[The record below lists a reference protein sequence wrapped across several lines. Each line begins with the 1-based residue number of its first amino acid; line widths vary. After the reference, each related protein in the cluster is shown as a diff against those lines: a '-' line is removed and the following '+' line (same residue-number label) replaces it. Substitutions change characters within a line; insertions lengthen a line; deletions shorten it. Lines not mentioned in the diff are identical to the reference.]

1 VIRVLDVHLYGALV
15 ATVEQIRPRRYVL
28 EYTRA
33 WTDEEG
39 LPVSLSLPV
48 AQRRHEGAA
57 VFDFVDNLLP
67 DNGPVRDQ
75 WAREAGLDDAEPF
88 QLLAVH
94 GADVAGALEFYPTG
108 AGTRSTGRLDP
119 LSDDSIAERIRAIR
133 ADLPDPA
140 LVDGEAGRFSLGGAQ
155 GKFALALRDGKW
167 FAPTGVHPST
177 HIFKPKVVGLADGEI
192 IEHVTMTALPLLGIP
207 AARTEM
213 LDFVGERSLVVTR
226 FDRHAATDGSITRF
240 HQEDL
245 VQATGTPRL
254 KKYQRDGGPGY
265 RDVLGQLDRIPDSG
279 ISSLAKSRFVE
290 ALFASWFLLNTDA
303 HGKNFSLRHA
313 APASDLTEMYDFS
326 SLLPYVRPRGEEKR
340 DLLRAFG
347 ETRLSMAIAG
357 RYEAESMGAFEWAAV
372 AREAGLSGEAF
383 IRWAT
388 DFVSVAPLVLRV
400 VAEGLDES
408 HRTSTVETLLDRLEI
423 RSEQALRIL
432 GRKILI

>member
-1 VIRVLDVHLYGALV
+1 MTRVLDVYLYGTLV
-15 ATVEQIRPRRYVL
+15 ATVEHVRPRHYVL

-33 WTDEEG
+33 WTDQEG

-48 AQRRHEGAA
+48 AQRRHEGAV
-57 VFDFVDNLLP
+57 VFHFIDNLLP
-67 DNGPVRDQ
+67 DSGPVRDQ
-75 WAREAGLDDAEPF
+75 WAREAGLDDTEPF

-94 GADVAGALEFYPTG
+94 GSDVAGALEFYP
-108 AGTRSTGRLDP
+108 AGVGPRSTGSLHP

-177 HIFKPKVVGLADGEI
+177 HIFKPKVVALADGEI
-192 IEHVTMTALPLLGIP
+192 VEHVTMTALPLLGIP
-207 AARTEM
+207 AARTEL
-213 LDFVGERSLVVTR
+213 LDFGGERSLVVTR
-226 FDRHAATDGSITRF
+226 FDRQEAPDGGITRF

-265 RDVLGQLDRIPDSG
+265 RDVLDQLDRIPDSD

-290 ALFASWFLLNTDA
+290 ALFASWFVLNTDA

-326 SLLPYVRPRGEEKR
+326 SLLPYVRPRGEEKG

-347 ETRLSMAIAG
+347 TTRMSMSIAE

-372 AREAGLSGEAF
+372 AREAGLPGDAF
-383 IRWAT
+383 IQWAT
-388 DFVSVAPLVLRV
+388 DFVSIAPAVFRL

-432 GRKILI
+432 GRKIHI

>member
-1 VIRVLDVHLYGALV
+1 MTRVLDVHLYGALV
-15 ATVEQIRPRRYVL
+15 ATVEQTRPRHYVL
-28 EYTRA
+28 DYTQEWSDA
-33 WTDEEG
+33 EG
-39 LPVSLSLPV
+39 PPVSLSLPV
-48 AQRRHEGAA
+48 EQRRHEGAV
-57 VFDFVDNLLP
+57 VFNFIDNLLP
-67 DNGPVRDQ
+67 DSGPVRDA
-75 WAREAGLDDAEPF
+75 WAREAGLDDTEPF

-108 AGTRSTGRLDP
+108 VESRSTGRLHA
-119 LSDDSIAERIRAIR
+119 LSDESIAERIRAIR
-133 ADLPDPA
+133 DDLPDPA

-167 FAPTGVHPST
+167 FAPAGVHPST

-213 LDFVGERSLVVTR
+213 LDFGVERSLVVTR
-226 FDRHAATDGSITRF
+226 FDRQAAADGGLTRF

-265 RDVLGQLDRIPDSG
+265 RDVLGQLDRIPDRE
-279 ISSLAKSRFVE
+279 IAELAKSRFVE

-326 SLLPYVRPRGEEKR
+326 SLLPYVRPRGDERK

-347 ETRLSMAIAG
+347 ATRMSMAIAG

-372 AREAGLSGEAF
+372 AREAGLAGDAF
-383 IRWAT
+383 IRWAK
-388 DFVSVAPLVLRV
+388 DFVALAPAVFRI
-400 VAEGLDES
+400 VAEGLSES
-408 HRTSTVETLLDRLEI
+408 HRTSTVELLLDRLEI
-423 RSEQALRIL
+423 RSEQVLRIL
-432 GRKILI
+432 DREIRV

>member
-1 VIRVLDVHLYGALV
+1 MIRVLDVHLYGELV
-15 ATVEQIRPRRYVL
+15 ATVEQIRPRHYVL
-28 EYTRA
+28 DYAEA
-33 WTDEEG
+33 WSDAEG
-39 LPVSLSLPV
+39 PPVSLSLPV
-48 AQRRHEGAA
+48 VQRRHEGGL
-57 VFDFVDNLLP
+57 VFHFIDNLLP
-67 DNGPVRDQ
+67 DSGPVRDR
-75 WAREAGLDDAEPF
+75 WAREAGLDDTEPF

-108 AGTRSTGRLDP
+108 VGRRSAGSPHP
-119 LSDDSIAERIRAIR
+119 LRHDSIAERIRAIR
-133 ADLPDPA
+133 DDLPDPA
-140 LVDGEAGRFSLGGAQ
+140 LVGGEAGRFSLGGAQ
-155 GKFALALRDGKW
+155 DKFALALRDGKW

-192 IEHVTMTALPLLGIP
+192 VEHVTMSALPLLGIP

-213 LDFVGERSLVVTR
+213 LDFGGERSLVVTR
-226 FDRHAATDGSITRF
+226 FDRRAAPDGSITRF

-265 RDVLGQLDRIPDSG
+265 RDILDQLDRIPDRE

-290 ALFASWFLLNTDA
+290 AFFASWFLLNTDA

-326 SLLPYVRPRGEEKR
+326 SLLPYVRPRGDAPR

-347 ETRLSMAIAG
+347 ATRMSMAIAG

-372 AREAGLSGEAF
+372 AREAGLLGDAF
-383 IRWAT
+383 LEWAT
-388 DFVSVAPLVLRV
+388 DFVSIAPVVFRA
-400 VAEGLDES
+400 VAEGLSEA

-423 RSEQALRIL
+423 RSEQVLRIL
-432 GRKILI
+432 NRKILI

>member
-1 VIRVLDVHLYGALV
+1 VTQVLDVHLYGVVV
-15 ATVEQIRPRRYVL
+15 ATVEQTRPRHYML
-28 EYTRA
+28 DYTETWSDA
-33 WTDEEG
+33 DG
-39 LPVSLSLPV
+39 PPVSLSLPI
-48 AQRRHEGAA
+48 AQRRHEGAV

-67 DNGPVRDQ
+67 DSGAVRDQ
-75 WAREAGLDDAEPF
+75 WAREAGLDDTEPF

-108 AGTRSTGRLDP
+108 VEPRSTGSLHP
-119 LSDDSIAERIRAIR
+119 LSHDSIAARIRAIR
-133 ADLPDPA
+133 DDLPDPA

-177 HIFKPKVVGLADGEI
+177 HIFKPKVVALADGEI

-213 LDFVGERSLVVTR
+213 LDFGGERTLVVTR
-226 FDRHAATDGSITRF
+226 FDRQAAPDGSITRF

-265 RDVLGQLDRIPDSG
+265 RDVLDQLDRIPDSG

-347 ETRLSMAIAG
+347 KTRMSMSIAE

-372 AREAGLSGEAF
+372 AREAGLPGDAF
-383 IRWAT
+383 IQWAT
-388 DFVSVAPLVLRV
+388 DFVSIAPVVFRA